1 MRFKLLGTKIH
12 ISFLFAA
19 ILALLIITDK
29 SGNFLPFSVAVTL
42 HEIAHLITMRI
53 VRCNPKEINL
63 IPASVQIVR
72 DIAARPACEVAISF
86 AGSLMNLCLFM
97 IFYIFYLI
105 WGNMQVLNFAAIN
118 LVLAVFNLLPVK
130 GLDGGVI
137 IYKLLCI
144 KMPHNRAMLTVDI
157 LTVLTAV
164 AFLVLGVCLAFRG
177 GGNFSLIIMAIYLLL
192 SVIIKL

>member
-19 ILALLIITDK
+19 MLALLIITDK

-130 GLDGGVI
+130 SLDVGVI

>member
-1 MRFKLLGTKIH
+1 MKFKLLGTQIH

-19 ILALLIITDK
+19 MLALLIITDK
-29 SGNFLPFSVAVTL
+29 SGNFLPFLAAVVL
-42 HEIAHLITMRI
+42 HEISHLITMCL
-53 VRCNPKEINL
+53 VHCNPKEIKL

-72 DIAARPACEVAISF
+72 EITVKPAFEVAISF
-86 AGSLMNLCLFM
+86 SGPLMNLCMFM
-97 IFYIFYLI
+97 LFYIFYLI

-130 GLDGGVI
+130 SLDGGVI
-137 IYKLLCI
+137 IYKLLSV

-164 AFLVLGVCLAFRG
+164 AFLVLGICIVFRG
-177 GGNFSLIIMAIYLLL
+177 GANFSLIIMAIYLLL